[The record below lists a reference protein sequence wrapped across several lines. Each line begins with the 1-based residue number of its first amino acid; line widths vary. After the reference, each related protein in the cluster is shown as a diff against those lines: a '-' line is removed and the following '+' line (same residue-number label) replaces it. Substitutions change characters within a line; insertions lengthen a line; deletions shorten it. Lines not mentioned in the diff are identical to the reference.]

1 MQTLSALGWPLWVAV
16 GFLSGSIPFGV
27 ILAKAHGVNLRTVG
41 SGNVGATNVGR
52 ALGRRWGFLCFFL
65 DAAKGA
71 VPVLAAGA
79 ITGALGASV
88 VKTEPA
94 VMIGWIATAYAA
106 LLGHVFSPWIGFKG
120 GKGVATGFGAMVAM
134 WPVLTWPLLMALA
147 TWLACM
153 KLTRIVSLSSMIAGL
168 SIPAWCAFTLPWPQ
182 AGDPGTPWWPIAGTA
197 VLAVLVMI
205 THRANIGRLIAG
217 TEPRVGQKKAQTAPA
232 TIAS

>member
-1 MQTLSALGWPLWVAV
+1 MFTAMHWSVAALVAF
-16 GFLSGSIPFGV
+16 GCGSIPFGPIV
-27 ILAKAHGVNLRTVG
+27 ARLRGIDLRTVG
-41 SGNVGATNVGR
+41 SGNIGATNVGR
-52 ALGRRWGFLCFFL
+52 ALGRKWGFLCFFL

-71 VPVLAAGA
+71 APVLTAGA
-79 ITGALGASV
+79 LTGALGASV

-147 TWLACM
+147 TWLVCM
-153 KLTRIVSLSSMIAGL
+153 KFTRVVSLSSMVAGI
-168 SIPAWCAFTLPWPQ
+168 SIPVWCAITLPWPS

-197 VLAVLVMI
+197 VLALLVMV
-205 THRANIGRLIAG
+205 THRGNIKRLIAG
-217 TEPRVGQKKAQTAPA
+217 TEPRVGEKKAHTPPA

>member
-1 MQTLSALGWPLWVAV
+1 MQTVSALGWPLWVAV

-52 ALGRRWGFLCFFL
+52 ALGRKWGFLCFFL

-71 VPVLAAGA
+71 APVLAAGA

-88 VKTEPA
+88 VKTDPS

-147 TWLACM
+147 TWLVCM
-153 KLTRIVSLSSMIAGL
+153 KFTRIVSLSSMVAGI
-168 SIPAWCAFTLPWPQ
+168 SIPAWCALTLPWPT

-197 VLAVLVMI
+197 VLAMLVMV
-205 THRANIGRLIAG
+205 THRANIKRLIAG
-217 TEPRVGQKKAQTAPA
+217 TEPRVGEKKAHTPPA